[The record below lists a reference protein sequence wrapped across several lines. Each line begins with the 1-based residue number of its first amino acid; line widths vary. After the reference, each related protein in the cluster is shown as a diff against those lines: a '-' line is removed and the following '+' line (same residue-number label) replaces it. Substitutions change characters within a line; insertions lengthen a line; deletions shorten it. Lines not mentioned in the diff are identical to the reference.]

1 MKKYFLTGSLAW
13 QIVQKRPFSNSIKV
27 ETKLKYGLQLCKV
40 CLLTDVGESYC
51 ICEAFC
57 DSRGSRAKPE
67 ILPQVMLANPEED
80 HKTENERTARA
91 NQTSAALSLR
101 LAALATF
108 SITNLNLK
116 LACQGLSC
124 IVGNVGIISLHK
136 RRMNG
141 TSIFAASILIFFFRL
156 YIVTQC

>member
-1 MKKYFLTGSLAW
+1 MKKYFLSGSLVW
-13 QIVQKRPFSNSIKV
+13 QIVQKQPFSNSIKV
-27 ETKLKYGLQLCKV
+27 ETKLQYRLQLCKV

-57 DSRGSRAKPE
+57 DSRGSLAKPE
-67 ILPQVMLANPEED
+67 IMPQMMLANPEEED
-80 HKTENERTARA
+80 KTENERTARA
-91 NQTSAALSLR
+91 NQTSAAHTLR

-108 SITNLNLK
+108 SITNLHLK
-116 LACQGLSC
+116 LTCQGLSC

-141 TSIFAASILIFFFRL
+141 TSIFVASILIFLRL